1 MALRALDKWLWS
13 YLTRPRLG
21 AAQVTDVLFCVCDHF
36 EPFHAADRSEAL
48 RRVHEWN
55 VRFPELSA
63 GVCDADGKPPAHTF
77 FYPIEQYD
85 EEVLDHLAVLG
96 RQAHTEVE
104 IHLHHDRDTAA
115 GLRRTLEEG
124 KQRLQRHGLLSQD
137 STGATRFGFIHG
149 DWALDDSHPSG
160 RHCGVRTELT
170 VLAEAGCY
178 GDFTLP
184 SAPSPTQTRTI
195 NSVYYA
201 ADTPAPKSHDRGTP
215 MQVETDVSEQGRAG
229 MAMPLS
235 SDDSAVGPISVG
247 RGMRINPN
255 RGWDLLGR
263 PTTDSDVGSLTALPG
278 MGAEPF
284 PRTPSRL
291 LLVQGPL
298 GLNWRRRKFG
308 LLPRLENGELSGANP
323 PTLERLRLWVNLG
336 IRILGR
342 PEWAVVK
349 LHTHG
354 ALPRNLNALLGEP
367 MRRFYRA
374 LLAAHRDGPSP
385 RYHFVT
391 ARELVNILHA
401 GEAGHCGVPGLYRD
415 FRYTRAR

>member
-1 MALRALDKWLWS
+1 MALKALDKWLWT
-13 YLTRPRLG
+13 YLTQSRHDP
-21 AAQVTDVLFCVCDHF
+21 AAVTDVLLCVCDHF
-36 EPFHAADRSEAL
+36 EPFHAAPRDEAL
-48 RRVHEWN
+48 RRVNEWR
-55 VRFPELSA
+55 VRFPQLSA
-63 GVCDADGKPPAHTF
+63 PFRDADGQSPAHTF

-85 EEVLDHLAVLG
+85 EAILEQLADVG

-124 KQRLQRHGLLSQD
+124 KQRLQRHGFLSRD
-137 STGATRFGFIHG
+137 HTGALRFAFIHG
-149 DWALDDSHPSG
+149 NWALDDSHPSG

-178 GDFTLP
+178 GDFTMP

-201 ADTPAPKSHDRGTP
+201 TDTPAPKSHDRGTP
-215 MQVETDVSEQGRAG
+215 MQVGGDASGQGTAGVDADPRAG
-229 MAMPLS
+229 VA
-235 SDDSAVGPISVG
+235 
-247 RGMRINPN
+247 
-255 RGWDLLGR
+255 
-263 PTTDSDVGSLTALPG
+263 
-278 MGAEPF
+278 
-284 PRTPSRL
+284 SRL
-291 LLVQGPL
+291 LLIQGPL
-298 GLNWRRRKFG
+298 GLNWRWRKFG

-323 PTLERLRLWVNLG
+323 PTLGRLRLWVELG
-336 IRILGR
+336 ICIRGR

-354 ALPRNLNALLGEP
+354 ALQRNLEALLGEP
-367 MRRFYRA
+367 MKRFYRA
-374 LLAAHRDGPSP
+374 LLEADHDGPAP

-401 GEAGHCGVPGLYRD
+401 GEAGQRGNPGLYRD
-415 FRYTRAR
+415 FLYRLER